1 MDDNNIEDY
10 TPEELLQ
17 ILQIE
22 QLTRNNIV
30 QQTNF
35 YIEKYATT
43 NTNLS
48 LFFREAQKKLLG
60 FIESETSLDDDWR
73 DNEYLTQNDQTK
85 NEKITNRPQSSEI
98 YNENEH
104 IIMKRKLLGIN
115 QNYDVPVAHGTLNPI
130 LKNTFSRIVNIDSQ
144 FRQNNVPSIKG
155 INKYADITAPI
166 HISTWSSTDF
176 SLDLSDSLTNVISLK
191 LYSLQIPFTW
201 YNIIEGL
208 NCFTITCTDTTPT
221 PTIITVTVTP
231 GNYTATTIA
240 TAINTQIINCLGTDD
255 DDPIVFSY
263 NSETGKFDINL
274 PPLPHEIT
282 ITFWDGI
289 NQCNSTEQC
298 KVNPKVNNN
307 LGWLLGFRDPSYT
320 ITSSPIISAESV
332 PNLTGTKYIII
343 VLDDFN
349 TNRINKGLVTI
360 QDTETRLSLPKY
372 YQPGNVSQM
381 QVTKPYCIPPDT
393 SGNYQ
398 DHTYVSTPVYSQGT
412 PPIITQKQQYSVN
425 EIIKNRKNVTSEK
438 ITPPSTTNVFAII
451 PIKSSEKQFGELITE
466 LSGPLSLNIR
476 NYFGPVDIERMK
488 VTLYD
493 DKGNILNLNGAD
505 WSFTMISEHLYKY

>member
-1 MDDNNIEDY
+1 MDAENIEEY

-22 QLTRNNIV
+22 ELTRNNIIH
-30 QQTNF
+30 QTNF
-35 YIEKYATT
+35 YIEKYSTT

-48 LFFREAQKKLLG
+48 IFFREAQKKLLG
-60 FIESETSLDDDWR
+60 FIESETSQDDDWR
-73 DNEYLTQNDQTK
+73 ETQYLPQNDQTQ
-85 NEKITNRPQSSEI
+85 NEKITKRPQSVEI
-98 YNENEH
+98 YNDNDH
-104 IIMKRKLLGIN
+104 IIMKRKQLGIN
-115 QNYDVPVAHGTLNPI
+115 QNYDVPVAHGTLNPN

-144 FRQNNVPSIKG
+144 FRQNNVPSTKG
-155 INKYADITAPI
+155 INKYTDISTP
-166 HISTWSSTDF
+166 HISTWSSSNF
-176 SLDLSDSLTNVISLK
+176 SLDLSDSLTNVISIK
-191 LYSLQIPFTW
+191 LYSLQIPYTW

-208 NCFTITCTDTTPT
+208 NCFTITCVNNTPT
-221 PTIITVTVTP
+221 TIIVPP
-231 GNYTATTIA
+231 GNYTNTTIA
-240 TAINTQIINCLGTDD
+240 DEINTQINNCLNVNDAMT
-255 DDPIVFSY
+255 FSY
-263 NSETGKFDINL
+263 NPTTGKFDIKL
-274 PPLPHEIT
+274 PDQPEII
-282 ITFWDGI
+282 ITFWGGI
-289 NQCNSTEQC
+289 NKYPPTEKS

-307 LGWLLGFRDPSYT
+307 LGWLLGFRDPSYPP
-320 ITSSPIISAESV
+320 ITDPPTPNSTTFSAESV

-349 TNRINKGLVTI
+349 TNRINSGLVTI
-360 QDTETRLSLPKY
+360 QDTESRLALPKY
-372 YQPGNVSQM
+372 YQPGTINQM
-381 QVTKPYCIPPDT
+381 QVTKPDCIPPNT

-412 PPIITQKQQYSVN
+412 PPIITKKQQYSIN
-425 EIIKNRKNVTSEK
+425 EIIKNRKNATSDK

-451 PIKSSEKQFGELITE
+451 PIKSSEKQFGDLITE

-505 WSFTMISEHLYKY
+505 WSFTMISEHLYQY